1 MHQGRGYLFKVHLS
15 LKETL
20 QGSSWSVSH
29 LPLSK
34 EVKSPANGFSV
45 LTKEHISCFHVSA
58 FDSII
63 KWNPVFFHQSY
74 HRSFG
79 NRKGENAHHSER
91 PGGRSWHHQ
100 TLAHNQ
106 RDSGSGDH
114 HRPRQL
120 HHQHQGKRRPVPQL
134 CKSSLYGRQ
143 KINTQ
148 SHSLSLNAKL
158 MQNIHIDFFFC
169 ILRKYTWISIKEI
182 LGFVLIGN
190 ELIPFISDH
199 LIRLLHLYMITVKT

>member
-1 MHQGRGYLFKVHLS
+1 MNQGRGYLFKVHLS
-15 LKETL
+15 LKKTL
-20 QGSSWSVSH
+20 QGSLWSVSH

-45 LTKEHISCFHVSA
+45 LTKKHISCFRVSA

-91 PGGRSWHHQ
+91 SGGRSWHHQ

-120 HHQHQGKRRPVPQL
+120 HHQHQGKRWPVPQL

-143 KINTQ
+143 NINTQ
-148 SHSLSLNAKL
+148 SHSLFLNAKL

-182 LGFVLIGN
+182 LGFVLIWN